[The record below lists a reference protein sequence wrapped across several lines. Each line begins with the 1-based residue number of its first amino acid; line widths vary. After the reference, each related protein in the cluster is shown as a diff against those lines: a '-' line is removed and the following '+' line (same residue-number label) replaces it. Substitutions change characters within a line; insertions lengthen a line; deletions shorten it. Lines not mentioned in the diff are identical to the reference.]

1 MQLDRDQYT
10 ELMAAQSRVLAQWQS
25 MERTQAHGE
34 RVDLLALEDL
44 LSEFKKAHTVFVG
57 HLMPGDSQ
65 SFKR

>member
-10 ELMAAQSRVLAQWQS
+10 ELMAAQSRVLVQWQS

-44 LSEFKKAHTVFVG
+44 LSEFKKAHTVVVG

>member
-1 MQLDRDQYT
+1 MQLNRVQYE
-10 ELMAAQSRVLAQWQS
+10 ELMAAQSRVLNQWQS

-44 LSEFKKAHTVFVG
+44 ISEFKKAHTVFIG
-57 HLMPGDSQ
+57 HLMPDDSQ